1 MIISFSHCHQ
11 MQINMR
17 IMSADTKFNC
27 LHNFP
32 PVFCKCMRTILCF
45 GVEFETGFVE
55 FLQLMDWVSVG
66 RVVQVVVG
74 VVLRHASTASYSEL
88 FPKPVKIKILL
99 KSYYIKLYICV
110 NVCMCYCI

>member
-1 MIISFSHCHQ
+1 MGTDLLTSFAVQYYILVVKKCNLILNDNIILPLHGHQ

-32 PVFCKCMRTILCF
+32 PVFCKCMGTILCF

-55 FLQLMDWVSVG
+55 FLQLMNWISVG

-74 VVLRHASTASYSEL
+74 VVLCHASTASYS
-88 FPKPVKIKILL
+88 
-99 KSYYIKLYICV
+99 
-110 NVCMCYCI
+110 